1 MTKKSKEKKHPL
13 FGERLR
19 QLRIAHGFKQEG
31 IAAHLHIHRSTYT
44 KYENGDSMPNQETLL
59 RLAALFQVSL
69 DHLLGNTDT
78 EQQKGIAV
86 LRDDGS
92 VPGLDPEE
100 TAMLLAFR
108 RLTPEQ
114 RTSVMT
120 VAHNYNALNATI
132 KAYMPKE

>member
-1 MTKKSKEKKHPL
+1 MTKKPTQKKHAL

-19 QLRIAHGFKQEG
+19 QLRIANGFKQEG
-31 IAAHLHIHRSTYT
+31 LAAHLHIHRSTYT
-44 KYENGDSMPNQETLL
+44 KYENGDSMPNQEILL

-69 DHLLGNTDT
+69 DYLLGNVNTQRQ
-78 EQQKGIAV
+78 EASMV

-108 RLTPEQ
+108 LLTPEQ

-120 VAHNYNALNATI
+120 VAHNYNALNAAI
-132 KAYMPKE
+132 KAYIPEK